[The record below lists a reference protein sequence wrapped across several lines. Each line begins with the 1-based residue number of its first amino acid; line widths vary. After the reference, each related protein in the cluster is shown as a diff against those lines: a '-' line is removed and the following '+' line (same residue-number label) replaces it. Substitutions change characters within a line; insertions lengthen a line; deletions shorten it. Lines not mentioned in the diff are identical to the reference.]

1 MTQLAILI
9 FSGKQIAQRLR
20 ELLKGDRHRLKPV
33 SEADELLDLVQSE
46 PIDCL
51 IIASD
56 STILGLFNQLYEQE
70 ILLPTIII
78 ESEAD
83 TNNGKSSEAAT
94 YLYHSGEV
102 RLLETEIEAIAA
114 SIERAI
120 AQFLHLEPNCAISDP
135 SAVPPTRQ
143 SKSLIQQQHR
153 LSQKLKER
161 LGYLSVYYQRE
172 PQKFYR
178 NLQPYQKQELLSQL
192 KTDYRQ
198 IILDYFSQDSQI
210 AQIDQFV
217 NQAFFADLAISQILE
232 MHMELMD
239 EFSQQLKLEGRSEEI
254 LLDYRLTL
262 IDVVAHLG
270 EMYRRS
276 IPKEALP
283 WKFFFQ
289 KD

>member
-1 MTQLAILI
+1 MTQLDIFI
-9 FSGKQIAQRLR
+9 FSGKQIAERLR
-20 ELLKGDRHRLKPV
+20 ELLKGDRYCLKQV
-33 SEADELLDLVQSE
+33 SEADELLDVVQSE

-78 ESEAD
+78 ESEA
-83 TNNGKSSEAAT
+83 NNNKGKSLEAAT
-94 YLYHSGEV
+94 YLYHIGEV

-120 AQFLHLEPNCAISDP
+120 AQFLHLGTDCAIST
-135 SAVPPTRQ
+135 SAIPASQ
-143 SKSLIQQQHR
+143 SQSLMQQQHR
-153 LSQKLKER
+153 LSQKFKE
-161 LGYLSVYYQRE
+161 LGYLGVYSQRE

-178 NLQPYQKQELLSQL
+178 NLQPHQKQKLLAQL
-192 KTDYRQ
+192 KTEYRQ
-198 IILDYFSQDSQI
+198 IILDYFSQDSQDN
-210 AQIDQFV
+210 QDIDKFV

-239 EFSQQLKLEGRSEEI
+239 EFAQQLKLEERSEEI

-262 IDVVAHLG
+262 IDVIAHLG

-276 IPKEALP
+276 IPKKVLFGEL
-283 WKFFFQ
+283 FFQ
-289 KD
+289 KN

>member
-1 MTQLAILI
+1 MTQLAIFI
-9 FSGKQIAQRLR
+9 FSGKQIPQRLT
-20 ELLKGDRHRLKPV
+20 ELLKGDRHRLKQV

-70 ILLPTIII
+70 ILLPAIII

-143 SKSLIQQQHR
+143 SKLLIQQHR

-161 LGYLSVYYQRE
+161 LGYLGVYYQRK

-178 NLQPYQKQELLSQL
+178 NLQTYQKKELLSQL
-192 KTDYRQ
+192 KTEYQQ
-198 IILDYFSQDSQI
+198 IILDYFSQESQNN
-210 AQIDQFV
+210 QDIDQFV

-262 IDVVAHLG
+262 IDVIAHLG

-276 IPKEALP
+276 IPNEVLP
-283 WKFFFQ
+283 EKLFFQ